1 VRVARKHIGW
11 YLDGRAGGEALRQ
24 RLVKVDSAAVQ
35 LALLER
41 HFLDPLE
48 RAA

>member
-1 VRVARKHIGW
+1 VARTHTGW
-11 YLDGRAGGEALRQ
+11 NRAARAGGHPLPQ